1 MCVHLCV
8 SVCVCV
14 CVSLCVLPQPLS
26 CGHFF
31 HRACLKAHILSK
43 IGELQASIPCPT
55 CSPRR
60 ELGDVEVR
68 EALNKKEVGR
78 YEQASLMKAVRESVV
93 NGVRGRGWLCMT
105 LRHVVCAIAH
115 GWGSDCTDTG
125 RRCCWDGTNTS
136 LLVFQAMGSSSA
148 IRACPHVD
156 CSKYFFVTVS
166 HSAPASAALDLADTR
181 WPARCSSCGKS
192 LTLVCLLPRVLTAS
206 RGRRGGGRLP
216 GRLGRGLRT
225 QVAGGGTGHW

>member
-1 MCVHLCV
+1 
-8 SVCVCV
+8 
-14 CVSLCVLPQPLS
+14 
-26 CGHFF
+26 
-31 HRACLKAHILSK
+31 
-43 IGELQASIPCPT
+43 
-55 CSPRR
+55 
-60 ELGDVEVR
+60 
-68 EALNKKEVGR
+68 
-78 YEQASLMKAVRESVV
+78 
-93 NGVRGRGWLCMT
+93 MT

-181 WPARCSSCGKS
+181 WPARRSSCGKS

-225 QVAGGGTGHW
+225 QVAGGALVIGSEQSDGGLGPATNGCRILCLAISFAASGTALFTPSLKGFRMSL